1 MYADLEATLG
11 EFKRRGVIL
20 EQEWGSV
27 ASIVLP
33 GGSALSIYQPKHPI
47 PRRR

>member
-1 MYADLEATLG
+1 MCAELEATLG
-11 EFKRRGVIL
+11 EFERRGVIL

-47 PRRR
+47 PRRL